1 MTVSYGGMS
10 GIIINIRTGSLPVN
24 TNVYGSDFPSKPI
37 IMTRKQHGR
46 RARKKRQRE
55 CRETTVQ
62 SVTLSHEPQFVALR
76 RWLQQRGF
84 SSKLLVPAHFSDTG
98 RGLMTLQPIKADDL
112 VISLPEKCLLTTS
125 TVLRSYIGEYIE
137 RWKPPVSPL
146 LALCAFLISERHFGQ
161 CAEWK
166 PYIDVLPQKYTCPA
180 YFSDE
185 VINLLPGSLSGKALE
200 QRAIVQELHSSSL
213 DFFSSLQPL
222 FSQPVESVF
231 TYDAL
236 RWAWCSV
243 NTRTVYMEH
252 QHSPYMSRERNVY
265 ALAPYLDLLNHCP
278 AIQVKASF
286 SHVNRCYE
294 IRSVQG
300 CKRFQQA
307 FICYGPHDNQ
317 RLLLEY
323 GFVAPGNPHSVVYVD
338 QVILQQCICI
348 TDINQLAQKLLFL
361 KKNDFLA
368 NLTLSLDGPSWR
380 LMTAL
385 RLLSLKTEQYPFWKS
400 VLLGAVVSQDREE
413 WSVDAALR
421 LCHYLMVDNTR
432 ALDKISQL
440 TESADSSLQEQLAVV
455 ECLRREEQGIL
466 GLNQKQ
472 LLPSRQNGMHN
483 LV

>member
-1 MTVSYGGMS
+1 
-10 GIIINIRTGSLPVN
+10 
-24 TNVYGSDFPSKPI
+24 
-37 IMTRKQHGR
+37 MTRKQHGR
-46 RARKKRQRE
+46 RARKKRQWE

-62 SVTLSHEPQFVALR
+62 SVCGSKKMAATERLQLQASSTCTLLR
-76 RWLQQRGF
+76 HRTW
-84 SSKLLVPAHFSDTG
+84 T
-98 RGLMTLQPIKADDL
+98 DDL
-112 VISLPEKCLLTTS
+112 T
-125 TVLRSYIGEYIE
+125 
-137 RWKPPVSPL
+137 
-146 LALCAFLISERHFGQ
+146 
-161 CAEWK
+161 
-166 PYIDVLPQKYTCPA
+166 A
-180 YFSDE
+180 YQDE

-421 LCHYLMVDNTR
+421 LCHYLIVDNTR

-440 TESADSSLQEQLAVV
+440 TKRADASLKEQLAVV

-472 LLPSRQNGMHN
+472 LLPSRQNSMHN
-483 LV
+483 LI

>member
-1 MTVSYGGMS
+1 
-10 GIIINIRTGSLPVN
+10 
-24 TNVYGSDFPSKPI
+24 
-37 IMTRKQHGR
+37 MTRKQHGR

-76 RWLQQRGF
+76 KWLQQRGF

-161 CAEWK
+161 RAEWK
-166 PYIDVLPQKYTCPA
+166 PYIDVLPQRYTCPA

-200 QRAIVQELHSSSL
+200 QRAVVQELHSSSL

-231 TYDAL
+231 THDAL

-252 QHSPYMSRERNVY
+252 LHSPYMSRERNVY

-286 SHVNRCYE
+286 SHVSRCYE

-368 NLTLSLDGPSWR
+368 
-380 LMTAL
+380 
-385 RLLSLKTEQYPFWKS
+385 PFWKS

-421 LCHYLMVDNTR
+421 LCHYLMVDNTK

-440 TESADSSLQEQLAVV
+440 TERADTSLKEQLAVV
-455 ECLRREEQGIL
+455 EWLRREEQGIL
-466 GLNQKQ
+466 GLNQEMLQSLQKQ
-472 LLPSRQNGMHN
+472 LLPSRQNSMHN
-483 LV
+483 LL

>member
-1 MTVSYGGMS
+1 
-10 GIIINIRTGSLPVN
+10 
-24 TNVYGSDFPSKPI
+24 
-37 IMTRKQHGR
+37 MTRKQHGR

-76 RWLQQRGF
+76 KWLQQRGF

-98 RGLMTLQPIKADDL
+98 RGLMTLQPTKADDL

-161 CAEWK
+161 RAEWK
-166 PYIDVLPQKYTCPA
+166 PYIDVLPQRYTCPA

-200 QRAIVQELHSSSL
+200 QRAVVQELHSSSL

-231 TYDAL
+231 THDAL

-252 QHSPYMSRERNVY
+252 LHSPYMSRERNVY

-286 SHVNRCYE
+286 SHVSRCYE

-368 NLTLSLDGPSWR
+368 
-380 LMTAL
+380 
-385 RLLSLKTEQYPFWKS
+385 PFWKS

-421 LCHYLMVDNTR
+421 LCHYLMVDNTK

-440 TESADSSLQEQLAVV
+440 TERADTSLKEQLAVV
-455 ECLRREEQGIL
+455 EWLRREEQGIL
-466 GLNQKQ
+466 GLNQEMLQSLQKQ
-472 LLPSRQNGMHN
+472 LLPSRQNSMHN
-483 LV
+483 LL